1 MGRTQILRCHREGV
15 QSLKSRESW
24 YNPPMSFR
32 FVVIVLCLPTIFAQN
47 ATAPTQDA
55 RAEAAARLR
64 ATIEASPKL
73 PFTATDFIVQ
83 PPNTDWESGMV
94 SWVALDAKGT
104 IYLLQRGEKADPVL
118 VVNRDGK
125 ILRSWG
131 RGLYKIP
138 HSIRIDPQGNVW
150 TVDASSSTVIKFS
163 PQGEKLMQIDVGG
176 QPANSRSQFVG
187 TTDIAFGPNSRIFI
201 SDGYGNAR
209 ILEYTSGGKRVR
221 EWGSAG
227 TGPGQ
232 FHLPHAIVIDED
244 NIIYVADR
252 ENGRIE
258 RFDLD
263 GKFLGEFPNLGRTYS
278 LKLSGG
284 ALWAGMAP
292 LNESTGAPG
301 WIVKMDRKTGKI
313 LGYVAVTENGGLHS
327 VEVSSNDEPI
337 TNLANHVE
345 WFKPK

>member
-1 MGRTQILRCHREGV
+1 
-15 QSLKSRESW
+15 
-24 YNPPMSFR
+24 MSIR
-32 FVVIVLCLPTIFAQN
+32 FFVLLLCLPALFARQ
-47 ATAPTQDA
+47 AGVSTQDA
-55 RAEAAARLR
+55 RAEAAAHLR
-64 ATIEASPKL
+64 AMIEASPKL

-83 PPNTDWESGMV
+83 PPNADWESGMV

-118 VVNRDGK
+118 VVNREGK

-131 RGLYKIP
+131 KGLYKIP
-138 HSIRIDPQGNVW
+138 HSIRLDPQGNVW
-150 TVDASSSTVIKFS
+150 TVDANSSTVIKFS
-163 PQGEKLMQIDVGG
+163 SQGEKLMQIDVGG
-176 QPANSRSQFVG
+176 QPQNSRSQFVG
-187 TTDIAFGPNSRIFI
+187 TTDIAFGPNGRIFI

-209 ILEYTSGGKRVR
+209 ILEYTADGKRVR

-232 FHLPHAIVIDED
+232 FHLPHSIVIDED

-252 ENGRIE
+252 EGGRIE

-263 GKFLGEFPNLGRTYS
+263 GKFLGEFPKLGRTYS

-292 LNESTGAPG
+292 LNQPTGAPG

-327 VEVSSNDEPI
+327 VEVSAAGEPI
-337 TNLANHVE
+337 TNLSNHVK
-345 WFKPK
+345 WFKTN